1 MSNQLKSMP
10 IRSVQVGGEGA
21 QVNVEDYGVAVVG
34 NAPTS
39 ANAGSRGQATAYY
52 GGAAIAGDG
61 AAAVSSKDCVAL
73 AGQNGEAGVGDGG
86 MARSSSGGFAVGA
99 ENSVARVDDDAWAVS
114 IGQGIALARAGL
126 AQTMK
131 HGVAGAFTRPSIDG
145 GFRGIAIT
153 GPAGIALAFS
163 EGVLVKAGVG
173 GALAGFWDD
182 GGETRLSI
190 RAIDPDSGVF
200 PDTFYRFSRGE
211 FVKLTSTET
220 QKADSDLTRWK
231 TPWLAALDQAI
242 ERNNADGQS

>member
-1 MSNQLKSMP
+1 M
-10 IRSVQVGGEGA
+10 
-21 QVNVEDYGVAVVG
+21 EDYGVTVVG

-39 ANAGSRGQATAYY
+39 ADAGSRGQATSYY

-73 AGQNGEAGVGDGG
+73 AGRNGEAAVGDGG
-86 MARSSSGGFAVGA
+86 MARSSSGGFAVGY

-126 AQTMK
+126 AQAMK

-145 GFRGIAIT
+145 GLRGISIA

-173 GALAGFWDD
+173 GALAGFWEE
-182 GGETRLSI
+182 GGDTRLSI
-190 RAIDPDSGVF
+190 QAIDPERGVLA
-200 PDTFYRFSRGE
+200 DTFYRFSRGD
-211 FVKLTSTET
+211 FVKLTLTET
-220 QKADSDLTRWK
+220 RRPTQTWPSGRHLGWQRSTKRLKGKKLTENHNPDNSFV
-231 TPWLAALDQAI
+231 TTLQN
-242 ERNNADGQS
+242 ES